1 MTFMRRLFPALP
13 GWARTD
19 NPVMSY
25 QLPHG
30 TPPSRGVRLLRAFGV
45 LVLGAVLLLL
55 GYMLAT
61 NFLRTQPGSYPVE
74 SINNILYFPL
84 LALQILL
91 SIAALLLT
99 TGTVSRE
106 QRLQHWDNLRAT
118 PSGADLLLRTRWASV
133 FYRLRG
139 LLGLIIVGRVILLAC
154 MLYDLTSFQGRY
166 IDLLINGVIPE
177 VGVIVAVLLLALQ
190 MTASILLPITATGM
204 DASLGLFISTTVQQR
219 TYNVLLQLLLII
231 VRIGVTTALLLGV
244 TRFLEG
250 HLQASDPAAW
260 LLMFSAAAFGDWGLG
275 MLYLGR
281 AGEIWATVPYGIF
294 IGLALVIFCFVQAY
308 LADQILVWAVKR
320 AQRRG

>member
-1 MTFMRRLFPALP
+1 MTFMRRFFPALP

-19 NPVMSY
+19 NPVMKY

-30 TPPSRGVRLLRAFGV
+30 TRPSRAIRLLRAFGV
-45 LVLGAVLLLL
+45 IVLGAVLLLL

-61 NFLRTQPGSYPVE
+61 DFLHRQPGSYPVE
-74 SINNILYFPL
+74 SINNVLYFPL

-99 TGTVSRE
+99 TDAVSKE
-106 QRLQHWDNLRAT
+106 KRLQHWDNLRAT
-118 PSGADLLLRTRWASV
+118 PSGADLVLRTRWASV

-139 LLGLIIVGRVILLAC
+139 LLGIIIVGRVVLLAC

-190 MTASILLPITATGM
+190 MTASILLPVTATGF
-204 DASLGLFISTTVQQR
+204 DASFGLFLSTAVQQR

-231 VRIGVTTALLLGV
+231 ARIGITAVLLFGMSAFFAGQFQ
-244 TRFLEG
+244 T
-250 HLQASDPAAW
+250 SDPVAW
-260 LLMFSAAAFGDWGLG
+260 LLMFSAAAFGDWGLSL
-275 MLYLGR
+275 LYLGR
-281 AGEIWATVPYGIF
+281 AGEMWATVPYGIF

>member
-1 MTFMRRLFPALP
+1 MQ
-13 GWARTD
+13 
-19 NPVMSY
+19 Y
-25 QLPHG
+25 QLPRSA
-30 TPPSRGVRLLRAFGV
+30 PPSRGVRLLRALGV
-45 LVLGAVLLLL
+45 IILGAVLLLL

-61 NFLRTQPGSYPVE
+61 HFLRIQPGSYPIE

-84 LALQILL
+84 LTLQILL
-91 SIAALLLT
+91 SIASLLLT

-118 PSGADLLLRTRWASV
+118 PSGTDLMLRTRWASV

-139 LLGLIIVGRVILLAC
+139 LLGIVIAGRVLLLAC

-177 VGVIVAVLLLALQ
+177 VSVITAVLLLALL
-190 MTASILLPITATGM
+190 MTASILLPITAIGLDT
-204 DASLGLFISTTVQQR
+204 SLGLFISTTVQQR
-219 TYNVLLQLLLII
+219 TYNTLLQLLLII
-231 VRIGVTTALLLGV
+231 VRIGVTAALLYGVSQFLG
-244 TRFLEG
+244 G
-250 HLQASDPAAW
+250 QLQTSDPAAW

-294 IGLALVIFCFVQAY
+294 IGLALVIFCFAQAY
-308 LADQILVWAVKR
+308 LTDQILVWAVKR
-320 AQRRG
+320 AQKQG

>member
-1 MTFMRRLFPALP
+1 MTIMRRLFPALP
-13 GWARTD
+13 AWARAD
-19 NPVMSY
+19 NPVMKY
-25 QLPHG
+25 QLSRG
-30 TPPSRGVRLLRAFGV
+30 APPSRGVRLLRAFGV
-45 LVLGAVLLLL
+45 LALGAVLLLV

-61 NFLRTQPGSYPVE
+61 NFLRAQPGSYPVE
-74 SINNILYFPL
+74 AINSILYFPL
-84 LALQILL
+84 LLLQILL

-118 PSGADLLLRTRWASV
+118 SGGADLVLRTRWASV

-139 LLGLIIVGRVILLAC
+139 LLGVIIVGRVILLAC

-190 MTASILLPITATGM
+190 MTASILLPITATGI
-204 DASLGLFISTTVQQR
+204 DASLGLFISTAVQQR
-219 TYNVLLQLLLII
+219 TYNVLLQLLLIL
-231 VRIGVTTALLLGV
+231 VRVGVTAALLYGV
-244 TRFLEG
+244 NQFLAG
-250 HLQASDPAAW
+250 QLQTSDPLAW
-260 LLMFSAAAFGDWGLG
+260 MLMFGASAFGDWGLG
-275 MLYLGR
+275 LLYLGR
-281 AGEIWATVPYGIF
+281 AGEIWATVPYSIF
-294 IGLALVIFCFVQAY
+294 IGLALVIFCFLQAY

>member
-1 MTFMRRLFPALP
+1 MTFMRRFFPTLP
-13 GWARTD
+13 GWARAD
-19 NPVMSY
+19 NPVMQY
-25 QLPHG
+25 QLPRSA
-30 TPPSRGVRLLRAFGV
+30 PPSRGVRLLRALGV
-45 LVLGAVLLLL
+45 IILGAVLLLL

-61 NFLRTQPGSYPVE
+61 HFLRIQPGSYPIE

-84 LALQILL
+84 LTLQILL
-91 SIAALLLT
+91 SIASLLLT

-118 PSGADLLLRTRWASV
+118 PSGTDLMLRTRWASV

-139 LLGLIIVGRVILLAC
+139 LLGIVIAGRVLLLAC

-177 VGVIVAVLLLALQ
+177 VSVITAVLLLALL
-190 MTASILLPITATGM
+190 MTASILLPITAIGLDT
-204 DASLGLFISTTVQQR
+204 SLGLFISTTVQQR
-219 TYNVLLQLLLII
+219 TYNTLLQLLLII
-231 VRIGVTTALLLGV
+231 VRIGVTAALLYGVSQFLG
-244 TRFLEG
+244 G
-250 HLQASDPAAW
+250 QLQTSDPAAW

-294 IGLALVIFCFVQAY
+294 IGLALVIFCFAQAY
-308 LADQILVWAVKR
+308 LTDQILVWAVKR
-320 AQRRG
+320 AQKQG

>member
-1 MTFMRRLFPALP
+1 MTFMRRFFPTLP
-13 GWARTD
+13 GWARAD
-19 NPVMSY
+19 NPVMQY
-25 QLPHG
+25 QLPRSA
-30 TPPSRGVRLLRAFGV
+30 PPSRGVRLLRALGV
-45 LVLGAVLLLL
+45 IILGAVLLLL

-61 NFLRTQPGSYPVE
+61 HFLRIQPGSYPIE

-84 LALQILL
+84 LTLQILL
-91 SIAALLLT
+91 SIASLLLT

-118 PSGADLLLRTRWASV
+118 PSGTDLMLRTRWASV

-139 LLGLIIVGRVILLAC
+139 LLGIVIAGRVLLLAC

-177 VGVIVAVLLLALQ
+177 VSVITAVLLLALL
-190 MTASILLPITATGM
+190 MTASILLPITAIGLDT
-204 DASLGLFISTTVQQR
+204 SLGLFISTTVQQR
-219 TYNVLLQLLLII
+219 TYNTLLQLLLII
-231 VRIGVTTALLLGV
+231 VRIGVTTALLYGVSQFLG
-244 TRFLEG
+244 G
-250 HLQASDPAAW
+250 QLQTSDPAAW

-294 IGLALVIFCFVQAY
+294 IGLALVIFCFAQAY
-308 LADQILVWAVKR
+308 LTDQILVWAVKR
-320 AQRRG
+320 AQKQG